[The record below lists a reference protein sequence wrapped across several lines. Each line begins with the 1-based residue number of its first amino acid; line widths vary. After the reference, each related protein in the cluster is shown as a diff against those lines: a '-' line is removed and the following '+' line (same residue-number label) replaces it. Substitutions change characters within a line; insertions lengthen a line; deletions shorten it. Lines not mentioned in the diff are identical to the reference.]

1 MCHEHEPMVMLNGTI
16 RCRTCGEILPR
27 MEETISLVSSQ
38 RRANRILQ
46 EIAVAGHYQA
56 NTFEDGFVVYSRSN
70 NGNREELTVQKLS
83 ERNYRIVKRLISLQE
98 V

>member
-1 MCHEHEPMVMLNGTI
+1 MGHEHEPMVMLDGMI
-16 RCRTCGEILPR
+16 RCRTCGELLPR

-38 RRANRILQ
+38 RRANRIVQ

-56 NTFEDGFVVYSRSN
+56 NALEDGFVVYSRRK
-70 NGNREELTVQKLS
+70 NGSQEEITVQKLS
-83 ERNYRIVKRLISLQE
+83 ERNYRIVKRLISAQE